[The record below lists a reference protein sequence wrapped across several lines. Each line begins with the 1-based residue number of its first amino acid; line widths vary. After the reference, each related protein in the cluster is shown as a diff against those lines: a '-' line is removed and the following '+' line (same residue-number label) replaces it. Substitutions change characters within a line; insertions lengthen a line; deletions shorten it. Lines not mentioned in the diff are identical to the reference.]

1 MRHIRSYR
9 PSRAGDLIGFTRRGT
24 AIHLAA
30 GGDPTATDPTTD
42 PETAEAYAFPFPV
55 PADFADVSDDDLR
68 ALLDSVREHA
78 APFRALSPAE
88 HTAESIAALQACAEL
103 ATDVGAV
110 INTRRENTAAAA
122 ASAAALEA
130 AFGVA
135 DDPAT
140 TATDPDPEPEPTP
153 DPDPAP
159 ADTDPAPATAVTAST
174 GGTGTAPVRR
184 TAPPVGTVAR
194 RAPAAQLPE
203 NADRPLA
210 VMTAAAD
217 VPGFATGEALPT
229 FADAAR
235 AISARLER
243 YPTASR
249 SLHSNRQNAALSS
262 KMRPVES
269 YDPETYDTGRKL
281 ELRNFAR
288 HGAVQFRREFPD
300 DLRIT
305 ETSGDAYETLLRITR
320 ENRLPG
326 GNLVRSMSAQVKAGR
341 ALTAAAGWCAPSEVI
356 YDLAE
361 LETLD
366 GILDLPEA
374 QASRGGFQIPANGG
388 PNFRTIYTGIG
399 NSGDTHLTEAEV
411 ISDTAKVCTDI
422 PCPSFSDVRLGVDY
436 VCLTG
441 GLLQRRGYPEMV
453 ARFSRGAITALAHKI
468 NQGVIADMV
477 SGSGSAVV
485 IAADANGD
493 DAISGVLYAVDIA
506 VTDIKYQNRMGF
518 NATVEVV
525 LPMWVLTNMRA
536 AAARRR
542 GVDMVSLADAEI
554 MAWFAQRN
562 AVPRFVYDW
571 QDGFSGLANSPG
583 GASAITAMPQ
593 TVQFLA
599 YPAGTWVKAVQ
610 DVVSLDTIY
619 DSTKLSTN
627 EYTALFAED
636 GWAMLKM
643 GPTSRLYTAI
653 ADTSGVTGCCPTE
666 VS

>member
-1 MRHIRSYR
+1 MRHLRSYR
-9 PSRAGDLIGFTRRGT
+9 ASRAGDLIGFTRRGPVV
-24 AIHLAA
+24 LAA

-42 PETAEAYAFPFPV
+42 TVEGDAPDAYAFPFPV
-55 PADFADVSDDDLR
+55 PADFTTATDEELR
-68 ALLDSVREHA
+68 EILANVRDHA
-78 APFRALSPAE
+78 APFAGLSAAE
-88 HTAESIAALQACAEL
+88 HTADSVAALQACAEL
-103 ATDVGAV
+103 ANDVAAV
-110 INTRRENTAAAA
+110 INARAANGTEAATAAAL
-122 ASAAALEA
+122 LEQ
-130 AFGVA
+130 AFGVLDA
-135 DDPAT
+135 DPST
-140 TATDPDPEPEPTP
+140 TATDPDPEPAPE
-153 DPDPAP
+153 PDPAP
-159 ADTDPAPATAVTAST
+159 ADPAPAAPAVTAAT
-174 GGTGTAPVRR
+174 GPAVPARRPAPS
-184 TAPPVGTVAR
+184 VGTVAR

-217 VPGFATGEALPT
+217 VPGFATGQELPT
-229 FADAAR
+229 FADAAA
-235 AISARLER
+235 AIAARLER

-249 SLHSNRQNAALSS
+249 SLHAQPGRSAAAMS

-269 YDPETYDTGRKL
+269 YDPDTYDTGRKL

-305 ETSGDAYETLLRITR
+305 ESSGDAYETLLRITR

-326 GNLVRSMSAQVKAGR
+326 GNLVRSMAAQVKAGR
-341 ALTAAAGWCAPSEVI
+341 SLTAAAGWCAPSEVI

-399 NSGDTHLTEAEV
+399 SSGDTHLTEAEV

-422 PCPSFSDVRLGVDY
+422 PCPTFSDVRLGVDY

-468 NQGVIADMV
+468 NQGTIADMV

-485 IAADANGD
+485 IPADANGD
-493 DAISGVLYAVDIA
+493 DAISGILYAVDIA

-571 QDGFSGLANSPG
+571 QDGFSGLSNSPG

-619 DSTKLSTN
+619 DSTKLATN